1 MERTLHPGV
10 GPGGPP
16 GWSYYALPQ
25 EVPLADLVF
34 RDGVVFT
41 VDAARSWATG
51 VAVAGGRIVAVTSDD
66 RQLAEWIE
74 PDTQVISLDGG
85 LLLPGFQDAHIHPPT
100 AGLGLVRCNLHEHHD
115 RASYLETIAAYAD
128 QHPEEPWILG
138 AGWAM
143 DAFPGGTPTRQDL
156 DRIVPDRPVFLVNRD
171 GHGAWVNSRAL
182 EEAGVVATTPDPPD
196 GRIERE
202 GDGAPAGT
210 LQEGAMGLV
219 HRVVPADTVADFER
233 GLKVAQ
239 DYLLSLGITAWQDA
253 DVSPQTEQAY
263 RSLAERDELIARVVG
278 ALWWERSAGEEQI
291 EELLIRRDRGPVGR
305 FRPTSV
311 KMMLDG
317 VAENFTASML
327 DPFLGADGQET
338 TNRGIDFIDPDLLP
352 RFVTRLDAEGFQV
365 HFHAI
370 GDRAVRNALDAVEA
384 ARRTNGWTD
393 GRHHISHI
401 QVIAPEDLPR
411 FRRWGVVA
419 NGQPL
424 WACHEGYQTDLTIPF
439 LGPER
444 AARQYPFGSL
454 LRHGATLA
462 FGSDWSVS
470 TPNPLLEIETAVR
483 RISPGNRQERPF
495 FPGER
500 VSPADAIAAFTA
512 GSAYVNHLDRETGS
526 IEVGK
531 AADLVALD
539 RNIFETE
546 PIGDAAVVATIVDGK
561 VAFSANGGN
570 LGEG

>member
-1 MERTLHPGV
+1 MV
-10 GPGGPP
+10 
-16 GWSYYALPQ
+16 
-25 EVPLADLVF
+25 DLVF
-34 RDGVVFT
+34 RNGVVFT

-51 VAVAGGRIVAVTSDD
+51 VAVAGGRIVAVTRDD
-66 RQLAEWIE
+66 RQMQDWIGPQTE
-74 PDTQVISLDGG
+74 VISLDGG

-100 AGLGLVRCNLHEHHD
+100 AGLGLVRCNLHESDD
-115 RASYLETIAAYAD
+115 RASYLHTIASYAD
-128 QHPEEPWILG
+128 QHRDESWILG

-143 DAFPGGTPTRQDL
+143 DAFPGGMPTRQDL

-171 GHGAWVNSRAL
+171 GHGAWANSRAL
-182 EEAGVVATTPDPPD
+182 DEAGIDAATADPPD

-202 GDGAPAGT
+202 ADGTPAGT

-219 HRVVPADTVADFER
+219 GRVVPPDTVSDYEQ
-233 GLKVAQ
+233 GLRVAQ

-253 DVSPQTEQAY
+253 DVTPQTEQAY
-263 RSLAERDELIARVVG
+263 RSMAEGGELIARVVG
-278 ALWWERSAGEEQI
+278 ALWWERSAGEDQI
-291 EELLIRRDRGPVGR
+291 DELLRRRDLGPAGR

-327 DPFLGADGQET
+327 EPYLGKDGQT
-338 TNRGIDFIDPDLLP
+338 TANRGIDFIDPDLLP

-393 GRHHISHI
+393 SRHHISHI

-411 FRRWGVVA
+411 FRRLGVVA
-419 NGQPL
+419 NGQPY
-424 WACHEGYQTDLTIPF
+424 WACYEGYQTELTIPF
-439 LGPER
+439 FGSER
-444 AARQYPFGSL
+444 AARQYPFRSL
-454 LRHGATLA
+454 LRHGSTLA

-483 RISPGNRQERPF
+483 RVSPGNRLERPF
-495 FPGER
+495 FPEER
-500 VSPADAIAAFTA
+500 VSLSDAVAAFTA
-512 GSAYVNHLDRETGS
+512 GSAFVNHLDRETGS

-531 AADLVALD
+531 SADLVVLD
-539 RNIFETE
+539 RNIFDPEAG
-546 PIGDAAVVATIVDGK
+546 PIGDARVDLTIIDGET
-561 VAFSANGGN
+561 VYERGN
-570 LGEG
+570 